1 MILTIAHKEFRSLLA
16 APSTWLILGALQF
29 IFAWFFLARLDAYL
43 QVQAQLALIANV
55 PGATVSVA
63 APLFGTLALI
73 LMILIPLFSMR
84 LLAEERRNQ
93 TFALLLAAPI
103 SSSQIVLGKFL
114 SLVLFMVLIIASC
127 TAMLSVLAWG
137 TQLDFG
143 LLLSN
148 ALGLMLLTASY
159 AALGL
164 YLSSLT
170 QQPIVAA
177 MSATAL
183 SFGLWLIDIGG
194 VETGNSLRALS
205 PTAHAQSLNA
215 GLIVSADLL
224 YFVLFIASF
233 LLLAIRRVNNNRAYA
248 S

>member
-1 MILTIAHKEFRSLLA
+1 MILTIAHKEFRSMLA

-103 SSSQIVLGKFL
+103 SSTQIVLGKFL
-114 SLVLFMVLIIASC
+114 SLVLFMALIIASC

-177 MSATAL
+177 LSATAL

-194 VETGNSLRALS
+194 IENGNALRALS

-215 GLIVSADLL
+215 GLIASTDLL
-224 YFVLFIASF
+224 YFVLFIATF
-233 LLLAIRRVNNNRAYA
+233 LLLTIRRVNNNRAYA

>member
-1 MILTIAHKEFRSLLA
+1 
-16 APSTWLILGALQF
+16 
-29 IFAWFFLARLDAYL
+29 
-43 QVQAQLALIANV
+43 LIANV

-114 SLVLFMVLIIASC
+114 SLVLFMVLIIVSC

-143 LLLSN
+143 LLFSN

-177 MSATAL
+177 LSATAL